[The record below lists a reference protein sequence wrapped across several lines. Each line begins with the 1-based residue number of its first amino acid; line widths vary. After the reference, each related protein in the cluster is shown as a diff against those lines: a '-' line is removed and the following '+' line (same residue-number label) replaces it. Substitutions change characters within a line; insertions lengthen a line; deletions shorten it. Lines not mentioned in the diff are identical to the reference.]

1 MNVDSEYKFYTS
13 TTWIIVYVPSML
25 VYTVVVVVVVVVGG
39 GGGVCACVC
48 VCICVCVLHV

>member
-1 MNVDSEYKFYTS
+1 MNVDSEYKFYIS

-25 VYTVVVVVVVVVGG
+25 VYTVVVVVAVG
-39 GGGVCACVC
+39 GGGVCVHVC